1 MAGDIAKLFR
11 IILDFTSSNAASL
24 DTPQKVA
31 NMNKAKSLFNVL
43 KEDTTFLDQLFV
55 SIFNGELDLNIESIL
70 GLQATTSTNP
80 WKSLTF
86 KISDIFNIPL
96 GVIEGGMAA
105 IESNTASLY
114 CSKNSTA
121 SRKNIYEMQSSF
133 ATGNIKSGMASFYS
147 FL

>member
-24 DTPQKVA
+24 ETLNNISISK
-31 NMNKAKSLFNVL
+31 KAKSLFNIL
-43 KEDTTFLDQLFV
+43 KEDSTMLDNLLV

-70 GLQATTSTNP
+70 GQASTSVNP

-96 GVIEGGMAA
+96 GIVEGGMAA

-121 SRKNIYEMQSSF
+121 ARKNIYAM
-133 ATGNIKSGMASFYS
+133 
-147 FL
+147 